1 MIRHDRIARMKIAD
15 IVGQLKAERNKLDRA
30 IQALAGL
37 DGSPKTGKKRT
48 LSAAARAR
56 IVAAQ
61 RLRWKKFKAAK
72 KS

>member
-1 MIRHDRIARMKIAD
+1 MKIAD
-15 IVGQLKAERNKLDRA
+15 IVGQLKAERDKLDRA

-37 DGSPKTGKKRT
+37 NGTQKAAKKRT
-48 LSAAARAR
+48 LSASARAR
-56 IVAAQ
+56 IAAAQ